1 MGTHE
6 ARAEASPPAAPR
18 QGLPPARRRYRPRR
32 ISRIAAYVAAIQE
45 RSRTLSFDV
54 EEQIRDRHEA
64 LRGMAQERIR
74 LEDAAL
80 DALIAGADWPRSRG
94 SCPSFVS
101 TISCGRP
108 AGDPRSRRRPDFQCL
123 ASRQGRPVW
132 SADSLRVSLRDRSGD
147 RPRRAPGRRIPR
159 LWMQLDSSDESA
171 RSRRLVRRRPRRS

>member
-74 LEDAAL
+74 LLEGAAL
-80 DALIAGADWPRSRG
+80 DALIAGAD
-94 SCPSFVS
+94 
-101 TISCGRP
+101 
-108 AGDPRSRRRPDFQCL
+108 L
-123 ASRQGRPVW
+123 AALEGIMPK
-132 SADSLRVSLRDRSGD
+132 LRVDD
-147 RPRRAPGRRIPR
+147 
-159 LWMQLDSSDESA
+159 
-171 RSRRLVRRRPRRS
+171 LVRETGR